1 MLVTIHCVHCGKS
14 LAVPEELGGKRVR
27 CVECRGVFRAPN
39 LAALRPGP
47 LQPPS
52 DVPGPGPG
60 PGPAPAGAPAR
71 EAIVSR
77 SMLMPIPGMAAA
89 ASGEWI
95 CRLEPGTLRWL
106 ELSPGLAEFLG
117 RTIDPLE
124 PRTLFEDL
132 HPDDCVLAED
142 EFRQVAEH
150 GERHGIVLRIRGR
163 SAEWHYVTIHPQARY
178 ESSGRINHI
187 RCNLKDVTDRVHAE
201 QELRRRTEQ
210 LTAANE
216 QLREA
221 NRKLAETQ
229 GQLIHSEKLAALGTL
244 AAGMAHEINNPLA
257 YALNNVTVLGRDLG
271 QVFRLVA
278 RYEECLGALEPKA
291 LDPERVESVARFRAD
306 IDFDYL
312 LESLPRLAEAAGM
325 GLRRVA
331 QIVQNLRD
339 FAQLDRAAIGE
350 VDINESIEQSL
361 GMLAENLARQR
372 VTVARDLQPLPPL
385 EGAAAQLNQLFLN
398 LLLNALQAI
407 EETGRPSGRI
417 EVATRPTEGHIVV
430 EIADDGCGIPAELR
444 ARIFDPFFTT
454 KPVGSGTGLGLSL
467 SLGIVSD
474 HGGRIEVE
482 STPGAGSRFR
492 VVLPVRC
499 AS

>member
-14 LAVPEELGGKRVR
+14 LAVPEELTGKRVR
-27 CVECRGVFRAPN
+27 CVECRGVFQVPD

-47 LQPPS
+47 LEPPS
-52 DVPGPGPG
+52 DQPDPRI
-60 PGPAPAGAPAR
+60 APAR
-71 EAIVSR
+71 EEIVSR
-77 SMLMPIPGMAAA
+77 SMLMPLLGNAAI

-117 RTIDPLE
+117 RKIDPLD
-124 PRTLFEDL
+124 PRTLLEDL

-142 EFRQVAEH
+142 EFRQAAEV
-150 GERHGIVLRIRGR
+150 GERHGFVLRIRNR
-163 SAEWHYVTIHPQARY
+163 SAEWHYVRIYPQARY
-178 ESSGRINHI
+178 ESNGRINHI

-216 QLREA
+216 QLRQT

-229 GQLIHSEKLAALGTL
+229 GQLVHSEKLAALGTL

-257 YALNNVTVLGRDLG
+257 FALNNVTVLSRDIG
-271 QVFRLVA
+271 QIFQLVVL
-278 RYEECLGALEPKA
+278 YEEYLGEARSP
-291 LDPERVESVARFRAD
+291 DPARAEAIAKFRAD
-306 IDFDYL
+306 IDLDYL
-312 LESLPRLAEAAGM
+312 RESLPRLAEAAGT

-339 FAQLDRAAIGE
+339 FAQLDRAAIGD
-350 VDINESIEQSL
+350 VDINDSLEQAL
-361 GMLAENLARQR
+361 GMLAENLSRQR
-372 VTVARDLQPLPPL
+372 VTVVRDLQPLPPL

-398 LLLNALQAI
+398 LLLNGLQAI
-407 EETGRPSGRI
+407 EESGHPAGRI
-417 EVATRPTEGHIVV
+417 EVVTRRREGNVVV

-454 KPVGSGTGLGLSL
+454 KPVGQGTGLGLSL
-467 SLGIVSD
+467 SLGIVKD
-474 HGGRIEVE
+474 HGGSIEVE

-492 VVLPVRC
+492 VLLPVGSPR
-499 AS
+499 